1 MLVYKGYDQAALD
14 RQYNNRLH
22 VPDYAIYMER
32 WEMLSRQ
39 TEKDFPVIKNISYA
53 ALPREQLDIYPSLQP
68 SSKTLV
74 FIHGGYWHKWDKS
87 SFQFIGT
94 AFSNYGITTVLI
106 NYPLAPEV
114 SIDQISASCRLA
126 IYWIYQNISTYNGD
140 PGQLYIAGHSAG
152 GHLSAM
158 LLATDWK
165 LFNLIP
171 DLIKGVCVI
180 SGLFNLIPIFLSD
193 INNSLK
199 MGMETALRNSPVH
212 LLPATQCPLSIV
224 VGGNETNEFLEQS
237 KELYTCWKESISAE
251 MMPIQ
256 GLNHYSIVETILD
269 PQSCLH
275 QAMRRLMKI

>member
-22 VPDYAIYMER
+22 VPDYGTYIAK

-39 TEKDFPVIKNISYA
+39 TEKDFPVVKNIPYA
-53 ALPREQLDIYPSLQP
+53 ALPREQLDIYPSLQS

-87 SFQFIGT
+87 SFQFIGA

-106 NYPLAPEV
+106 NYPLAPEL

-126 IYWIYQNISTYNGD
+126 IHWIYQNISAYNGD

-171 DLIKGVCVI
+171 DTIKGVCII
-180 SGLFNLIPIFLSD
+180 SGLFNLIPICLSD
-193 INNSLK
+193 INKSLK
-199 MGMETALRNSPVH
+199 MEMETALQNSPVQ

-224 VGGNETNEFLEQS
+224 VGGNETNEFLDQS

-251 MMPIQ
+251 LIQ
-256 GLNHYSIVETILD
+256 IPGLNHYSIVETILD

-275 QAMRRLMKI
+275 QAMRRIMKI

>member
-22 VPDYAIYMER
+22 VPHYATYTER

-39 TEKDFPVIKNISYA
+39 TEKEFPVVKNIPYA
-53 ALPREQLDIYPSLQP
+53 ALPREQLDIYPSLHP
-68 SSKTLV
+68 CSKTLI
-74 FIHGGYWHKWDKS
+74 FIHGGYWHKFDKS
-87 SFQFIGT
+87 SFQFIGK

-114 SIDQISASCRLA
+114 SIDQIAASCRLA
-126 IYWIYQNISTYNGD
+126 IHWLYQNISAYNGD

-158 LLATDWK
+158 LLATDWRC
-165 LFNLIP
+165 FNLIT
-171 DLIKGVCVI
+171 DVIKGACVI
-180 SGLFNLIPIFLSD
+180 SGLFNLIPIRLSD
-193 INNSLK
+193 INKSLK
-199 MGMETALRNSPVH
+199 METETALRNSPVH

-224 VGGNETNEFLEQS
+224 VGSNETNEFLDQS
-237 KELYTCWKESISAE
+237 KELYTCWKDSIPAE
-251 MMPIQ
+251 IIQVQ
-256 GLNHYSIVETILD
+256 GLNHYSILETMLD

-275 QAMRRLMKI
+275 QAMRRMLKI